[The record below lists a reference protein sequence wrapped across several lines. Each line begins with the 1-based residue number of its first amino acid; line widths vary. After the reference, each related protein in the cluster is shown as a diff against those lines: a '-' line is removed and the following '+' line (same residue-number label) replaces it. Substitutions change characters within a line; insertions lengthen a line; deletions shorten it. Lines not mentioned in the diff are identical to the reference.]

1 MLVAV
6 LLGTTFLLGPAQAQR
21 PAPSE
26 EADGLAHV
34 SLTLEAQTISFAY
47 APDLSATA
55 HAHQAVLSADAEA
68 QIQIG
73 TLEAHRALRIGSL
86 TPDLEADLEMVEDPP
101 SSETEDADTPPE
113 TPRYTVW
120 LARNAVG
127 WELHAYAAESD
138 NGERVGVIPLTH
150 RPTAVESATLT
161 VSLHATAAEEGRL
174 SLRWGRHDWGTDF
187 RFDEL
192 PAEPPRARVSGLG
205 QSREADTDTR
215 QFSRGTT
222 LAERNESALV
232 LPDGARISMLFWKG
246 IDIEGDD
253 YSNLS
258 TAGVGDVV
266 ELVRAPVLRFKSDV
280 PLRFGQVEVPT
291 GNLAEGFAGAYG
303 IWLRRVSDGWRF
315 VFNNEPDSWGTQYDA
330 DFDATEIDV
339 EYARA
344 NGAFRPLGVTLVPTG
359 AERGRLVVHWGP
371 HEWASDFAVI
381 P

>member
-1 MLVAV
+1 MT
-6 LLGTTFLLGPAQAQR
+6 G
-21 PAPSE
+21 APTS
-26 EADGLAHV
+26 GLTNCQPNH
-34 SLTLEAQTISFAY
+34 
-47 APDLSATA
+47 PN
-55 HAHQAVLSADAEA
+55 
-68 QIQIG
+68 
-73 TLEAHRALRIGSL
+73 
-86 TPDLEADLEMVEDPP
+86 
-101 SSETEDADTPPE
+101 
-113 TPRYTVW
+113 W
-120 LARNAVG
+120 
-127 WELHAYAAESD
+127 
-138 NGERVGVIPLTH
+138 
-150 RPTAVESATLT
+150 
-161 VSLHATAAEEGRL
+161 
-174 SLRWGRHDWGTDF
+174 
-187 RFDEL
+187 
-192 PAEPPRARVSGLG
+192 RVSGLG

-246 IDIEGDD
+246 IDIEDED
-253 YSNLS
+253 YSRLS
-258 TAGVGDVV
+258 MAGVGDVV

-291 GNLAEGFAGAYG
+291 GNLPEGFAGAYD

-344 NGAFRPLGVTLVPTG
+344 SRAFRPLGVTLVPTG